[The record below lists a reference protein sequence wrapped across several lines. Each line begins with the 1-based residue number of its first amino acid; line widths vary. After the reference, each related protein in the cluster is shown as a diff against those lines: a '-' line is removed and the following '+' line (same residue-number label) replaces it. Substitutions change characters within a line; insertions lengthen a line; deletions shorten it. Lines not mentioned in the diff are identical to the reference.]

1 MRSIFRICLC
11 LATLPAFAACS
22 GSIEQFEPGEVSFDR
37 VELMRGQFEKDM
49 AIADLTPARLEALA
63 EEWQR
68 YGDGAM
74 TLTVLYD
81 PHARVNGPI
90 NAGKQAARLAESLRV
105 RGVTVATE
113 TLPVAGRGE
122 SLSAFISY
130 PQTMARAPESC
141 GTMPGLEG
149 TGADFGKTGLND
161 GYRAGCGI
169 ETILA
174 KQISRPSELRG
185 RAGLSGPS
193 DGRRVYQQLGAWRA
207 GIPNEPLEG
216 ENASDN

>member
-1 MRSIFRICLC
+1 MRSVFRLCLC
-11 LATLPAFAACS
+11 LAALPVFAACS
-22 GSIEQFEPGEVSFDR
+22 SAMEQFEPSEANVDR
-37 VELMRGQFEKDM
+37 VELMRGQYEQDV
-49 AIADLTPARLEALA
+49 AISDLTPARLEALA
-63 EEWQR
+63 EAWQR

-105 RGVTVATE
+105 RGVAVATA

-130 PQTMARAPESC
+130 PQTTARAPKSC

-149 TGADFGKTGLND
+149 TGADLGKTGLND
-161 GYRAGCGI
+161 GYRVGCGI

-174 KQISRPSELRG
+174 KQISRPSDLRG
-185 RAGLSGPS
+185 QGGLSGPS

-207 GIPNEPLEG
+207 GVPNEPLEG
-216 ENASDN
+216 EKASDN